1 MSYELLTCCF
11 ENCRC
16 RAIYS
21 PLVRY
26 LSKIQTLAT
35 ICLIWTISVILAVPW
50 AVIFNMV
57 DSDENGMAYCVET
70 WENKFH
76 RKVYFLVVNLLCCF
90 LLPLILI
97 LIANSVIW
105 NRVLNRQVPEDTASV
120 GPIKRMHK
128 ESRYGVLKKLGI
140 VTLIFLLSWLPYYIL
155 VTRRTFGEN
164 ISETESYVMD
174 ILIPFAQWL
183 GSWNSSINP
192 ILYAF
197 LNKKFR
203 DTLRSILPQWI
214 PFVRRTAL
222 VKTETLNYG
231 VTLLNGTYLFG
242 TSIYSTIYTTEDSQT
257 SNNCRHCVT
266 HCHY

>member
-140 VTLIFLLSWLPYYIL
+140 GTLIFLLSWLPYYIL
-155 VTRRTFGEN
+155 VTSRTFGEN

-214 PFVRRTAL
+214 PFVPRTAL
-222 VKTETLNYG
+222 VKTKTLNYG